1 MQFSFAKNLAT
12 VEKKVR
18 DEAFIDMK
26 SQLLKETE
34 LSSLEFLKLWKV
46 LFYGYWLSDK
56 TEVQLDLAEKISM
69 ITLDLNPTL
78 GIEYIR
84 YFWQTIISEWHGID
98 KFRIDK
104 YYSLLR
110 HMHFSSFKLLEL
122 NNWDPNLLASF
133 SQMLIEGILK

>member
-1 MQFSFAKNLAT
+1 
-12 VEKKVR
+12 
-18 DEAFIDMK
+18 MK